1 MIVIAR
7 HCLGHEGG
15 DLVVGETS
23 FRSGLAT
30 ASENSEGVAVMA
42 GQRDGDFGIFRGDWG
57 RFQESR
63 LSDTGVTG
71 GRSPVESRSCASE
84 ADARHLPESWFATL
98 A

>member
-1 MIVIAR
+1 MVLDAARPASPDVEPTHGGLQQMIVIVR
-7 HCLGHEGG
+7 HGLVHKGG
-15 DLVVGETS
+15 DLVVGEAS

-63 LSDTGVTG
+63 LSDM
-71 GRSPVESRSCASE
+71 RRDRRA
-84 ADARHLPESWFATL
+84 
-98 A
+98 